1 MLTYPW
7 KCTVL
12 HCNHLG
18 NTWKPLV
25 LMTRHFD
32 YCPSASEGDNQSV
45 RSSAPVVSR
54 CFPGGYNVKLYISRG
69 RLAWW
74 LLAFLCCVR
83 VSTLQTTI
91 VRHAMHQIAALWCH
105 NVTPIASVCT
115 KWPPQWLNIDYV
127 NIIDWHRKVQG
138 MLDMKHMLQCS
149 CCMQDMCFSFTGISC
164 MRLDTDLLDIHLW
177 KLLSTLSYTSAT
189 TKMTVTAF

>member
-1 MLTYPW
+1 MTKWDQMGFRIIHFARFVQVEVLIQVLRIFGWQMWASNSMHSTKKPVTTMLTYPW

-32 YCPSASEGDNQSV
+32 YCPSTSEGDNQNV

-54 CFPGGYNVKLYISRG
+54 CFPGGYNVKQHISRG

-74 LLAFLCCVR
+74 LLAFLHSDEQSNITEGNIMLDTVQGESSVEGYIILAHSVR
-83 VSTLQTTI
+83 VPGNRLYENCIMI
-91 VRHAMHQIAALWCH
+91 VNTRVL
-105 NVTPIASVCT
+105 
-115 KWPPQWLNIDYV
+115 
-127 NIIDWHRKVQG
+127 
-138 MLDMKHMLQCS
+138 
-149 CCMQDMCFSFTGISC
+149 ISSSKF
-164 MRLDTDLLDIHLW
+164 LANYI
-177 KLLSTLSYTSAT
+177 
-189 TKMTVTAF
+189 